1 MKRFYVFV
9 LALVVLLGCDNRS
22 AVEKILDY
30 QSDPKSNEVLIIA
43 HRGDWRS
50 APENSLHA
58 FQACIDA
65 GYDMVEVDVRRTSDG
80 VLVVMHDET
89 VNRTTEGVGKVSEM
103 TAEQVTSL
111 RLRNACGRVTDYDER
126 VPTFEQVLLLCKD
139 RVVIHL
145 DKGYDLFRE
154 VYALTEKHTMTHQ
167 VMFKT
172 SHHPSRFK
180 QDYPDLLGK
189 VPYVPVL
196 GVGGKNSSAVIEECL
211 ELKPLAIECVI
222 GKETPEL
229 RENLQLMKDAGVK
242 ICVGSMWGSACA
254 GHDDDRAVVDA
265 DAAWG
270 WILEQGATQIMTDR
284 PKELLEYLRAN
295 GRHR

>member
-1 MKRFYVFV
+1 MKRI
-9 LALVVLLGCDNRS
+9 LIALFSLLCVVACEERT
-22 AVEKILDY
+22 AVDTILQHQADPT
-30 QSDPKSNEVLIIA
+30 SDEVLIIA

-50 APENSLHA
+50 APENSMHA
-58 FQACIDA
+58 FRACIEA
-65 GYDMVEVDVRRTSDG
+65 GYDMIEVDVRKTSDG
-80 VLVVMHDET
+80 VLVVMHDES
-89 VNRTTEGVGKVSEM
+89 VDRTTEGKGRVADM

-111 RLRNACGRVTDYDER
+111 RLRNACGRVTDYGER

-139 RVVIHL
+139 RAVIHL

-154 VYALTEKHTMTHQ
+154 VYALTEKHSMTHQ

-172 SHHPSRFK
+172 SHHPSRVM
-180 QDYPDLLGK
+180 QDYPDLIGK
-189 VPYVPVL
+189 VPYVPVV
-196 GVGGKNSSAVIEECL
+196 GAGGKNSAAMIKEQL
-211 ELKPLAIECVI
+211 KLKPLAIECVI
-222 GKETPEL
+222 GKDTPEL
-229 RENLQLMKDAGVK
+229 QADLQLIKDAGVK
-242 ICVGSMWGSACA
+242 ICIGSMWDSACA

>member
-1 MKRFYVFV
+1 MKRFYIFV
-9 LALVVLLGCDNRS
+9 LALVALVACDNRS

-30 QSDPKSNEVLIIA
+30 QADPNSKEVLIIA

-65 GYDMVEVDVRRTSDG
+65 GYDMVEVDVRKTSDG

-103 TAEQVTSL
+103 TAEQITSL
-111 RLRNACGRVTDYDER
+111 RLRNACGRVTDYGEY

-139 RVVIHL
+139 KAVIHL
-145 DKGYDLFRE
+145 DKGYELFRE
-154 VYALTEKHTMTHQ
+154 VYALTEKHGMTNQ

-172 SHHPSRFK
+172 SVHPSRFK
-180 QDYPDLLGK
+180 QEYPDLIGK

-196 GVGGKNSSAVIEECL
+196 GVGGKNSSAVIKECL
-211 ELKPLAIECVI
+211 ELNPLAIECVI
-222 GKETPEL
+222 GRETPEL
-229 RENLQLMKDAGVK
+229 EENLQLIKDAGVK
-242 ICVGSMWGSACA
+242 ICIGSMWDSACA
-254 GHDDDRAVVDA
+254 GHDDDRAVKDA

-270 WILEQGATQIMTDR
+270 WIVDSGATQIMTDR
-284 PKELLEYLRAN
+284 PQELLIYLQAR
-295 GRHR
+295 GLHR

>member
-1 MKRFYVFV
+1 MKRFYIFV
-9 LALVVLLGCDNRS
+9 LALVALVACDNRS

-30 QSDPKSNEVLIIA
+30 QADPKSDEVLIIA

-58 FQACIDA
+58 FKACIDA
-65 GYDMVEVDVRRTSDG
+65 GYDMVEVDVRKTSDG

-103 TAEQVTSL
+103 TAEQITSL
-111 RLRNACGRVTDYDER
+111 RLRNACGRVTDYGEC

-139 RVVIHL
+139 KAVIHL
-145 DKGYDLFRE
+145 DKGYELFRE
-154 VYALTEKHTMTHQ
+154 VYALTEKHGMTNQ

-172 SHHPSRFK
+172 SNHPSRFK
-180 QDYPDLLGK
+180 QEYPDLIGK

-196 GVGGKNSSAVIEECL
+196 GVGGKNSSAVIKECL
-211 ELKPLAIECVI
+211 ELNPLAIECVI
-222 GKETPEL
+222 GRETPEL
-229 RENLQLMKDAGVK
+229 EENLQLMKDAGVK
-242 ICVGSMWGSACA
+242 ICIGSMWDSACA
-254 GHDDDRAVVDA
+254 GHDDDRAVKDA

-270 WILEQGATQIMTDR
+270 WIVESGATQIMTDR
-284 PKELLEYLRAN
+284 PHELLMYLQAR
-295 GRHR
+295 GLHR

>member
-1 MKRFYVFV
+1 MKRFYILV
-9 LALVVLLGCDNRS
+9 LALVALLGCDNRS
-22 AVEKILDY
+22 AVEKILGY
-30 QSDPKSNEVLIIA
+30 QLDPMSDQVLIIA

-65 GYDMVEVDVRRTSDG
+65 GYDMVEVDVRKTSDG

-111 RLRNACGRVTDYDER
+111 RLRNACGRVTDYGER
-126 VPTFEQVLLLCKD
+126 VPTFEQVLLRCKD
-139 RVVIHL
+139 KVVIHL

-154 VYALTEKHTMTHQ
+154 VYDLTEKYGMTHQ

-172 SHHPSRFK
+172 SHHPSRFV
-180 QDYPDLLGK
+180 QDYPDLVGK
-189 VPYVPVL
+189 VSYVPVL
-196 GVGGKNSSAVIEECL
+196 GAGGKNSSEVIKECL
-211 ELKPLAIECVI
+211 KLKPLAIECVVD
-222 GKETPEL
+222 KDTPEL
-229 RENLQLMKDAGVK
+229 QENLQLIRNAGVK
-242 ICVGSMWGSACA
+242 VCIGSMWASACA
-254 GHDDDRAVVDA
+254 GHDDDRAVKNA

-270 WILEQGATQIMTDR
+270 WIVEQGAMQIMTDR
-284 PKELLEYLRAN
+284 PYELLKYLQSKDM
-295 GRHR
+295 HR